1 MNLQDE
7 IAKVAWEL
15 YEKSGF
21 IGGRELDNWLE
32 AERIVLARHASQEL
46 EEPEEMESTEED
58 GEEAESPEPV
68 KLESQPEGSTVIEEI
83 DAQAANAEEDI
94 APARGKPAKK
104 MKRAGKHASKGE
116 KGSSGKA
123 GSKASAPRRKGK

>member
-21 IGGRELDNWLE
+21 IGGKELDNWLE

-46 EEPEEMESTEED
+46 EEPEEAEAAEET
-58 GEEAESPEPV
+58 GEEAERAVPAGIESP
-68 KLESQPEGSTVIEEI
+68 PEAEGTTVIEEI
-83 DAQAANAEEDI
+83 DAQAANAEEDT
-94 APARGKPAKK
+94 APARVKPARKMKREGKPA
-104 MKRAGKHASKGE
+104 SKGKKGASGRGGS
-116 KGSSGKA
+116 KGSA
-123 GSKASAPRRKGK
+123 R